1 MQTASIMRAYNRA
14 YDQLRPITISYNIFG
29 YAPGS
34 VLFTLGDTKVL
45 CSVHMQP
52 GVPHFLKGTRT
63 GWLTAEY
70 GMLPSAT
77 QQRTQRE
84 TALTKS
90 NGRSIEIAR
99 LIGRALRTVI
109 NLDKI
114 GERTIVIDCDVLQAD
129 GSTRTAC
136 ISAASYALIAA
147 QEQWLSA
154 GLIQEPIVKEKVAA
168 VSIGVSSGTVLL
180 DLDYQEDSTIDA
192 DFNIVLTASGKL
204 IEMQG
209 TAEKKPVSWHHF
221 ESIKALA
228 IRGIEQLF
236 IACEMQQKQEA
247 TKASDQAIEKNIP
260 VVQTQKS
267 ALFSLQNR

>member
-136 ISAASYALIAA
+136 MSAASYAFIAA
-147 QEQWLSA
+147 QEQ
-154 GLIQEPIVKEKVAA
+154 G
-168 VSIGVSSGTVLL
+168 
-180 DLDYQEDSTIDA
+180 
-192 DFNIVLTASGKL
+192 
-204 IEMQG
+204 
-209 TAEKKPVSWHHF
+209 
-221 ESIKALA
+221 
-228 IRGIEQLF
+228 
-236 IACEMQQKQEA
+236 
-247 TKASDQAIEKNIP
+247 
-260 VVQTQKS
+260 
-267 ALFSLQNR
+267 

>member
-1 MQTASIMRAYNRA
+1 M
-14 YDQLRPITISYNIFG
+14 
-29 YAPGS
+29 
-34 VLFTLGDTKVL
+34 
-45 CSVHMQP
+45 
-52 GVPHFLKGTRT
+52 
-63 GWLTAEY
+63 
-70 GMLPSAT
+70 
-77 QQRTQRE
+77 
-84 TALTKS
+84 
-90 NGRSIEIAR
+90 
-99 LIGRALRTVI
+99 
-109 NLDKI
+109 
-114 GERTIVIDCDVLQAD
+114 
-129 GSTRTAC
+129 
-136 ISAASYALIAA
+136 IAA